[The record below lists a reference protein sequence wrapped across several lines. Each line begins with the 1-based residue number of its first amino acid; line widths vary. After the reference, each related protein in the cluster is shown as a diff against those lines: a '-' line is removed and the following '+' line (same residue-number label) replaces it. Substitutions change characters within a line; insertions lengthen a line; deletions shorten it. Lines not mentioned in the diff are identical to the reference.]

1 MARSWKVK
9 VIAGCVIMTAL
20 SGLGVPVALAEDA
33 PESRGTPA
41 AYTAASVVLTVAHIP
56 SKVALC
62 GTSVVL
68 GGLAYLLTFGRPPV
82 AKDASNTIKGV
93 CAGPYIITPAQ
104 LRSVGEET
112 VDSHGA
118 E

>member
-1 MARSWKVK
+1 MARSRTVK
-9 VIAGCVIMTAL
+9 VVAGCMVMTAL
-20 SGLGVPVALAEDA
+20 SPLSVPVALAEDA
-33 PESRGTPA
+33 PASRGTPA

-62 GTSVVL
+62 STSIVL

-82 AKDASNTIKGV
+82 AKDASDTIKGV
-93 CAGPYIITPAQ
+93 CAGPYVVTPTQ
-104 LRSVGEET
+104 LRSVGEESM
-112 VDSHGA
+112 DSRGA